1 MKTRERVLIS
11 TCVPGVSLGGG
22 AIQMEIFGL
31 GDIKVVPSVFSLR
44 DGANNPLY
52 LEDTF
57 GNFARVITVFNE
69 EKIQE

>member
-1 MKTRERVLIS
+1 M
-11 TCVPGVSLGGG
+11 
-22 AIQMEIFGL
+22 
-31 GDIKVVPSVFSLR
+31 FSFR
-44 DGANNPLY
+44 DGVNDPLY